1 MTTRRQFLQGV
12 TTLAAASALPG
23 ELRAQ
28 SRPVPAWNGGD
39 LVHLLA
45 TVNDE
50 RMLIKASFVRALAK
64 PPRLL
69 VDKRA
74 ASARRTDSSGEHWE
88 FTIDGLQ
95 PARRYTL
102 HLVDAGGKRL
112 ADPWPLKT
120 FPSADARSESLRV
133 LMYTC
138 PGGHDVLKR
147 FLPMPLRIRLFER
160 ALSFEPDVLIANG
173 DQVYWDL
180 RSRIATTRSGRAPAA
195 LAYAGDFDR
204 TIPVLGTPNESVLKR
219 AVGPQI
225 APLYGTRCRSI
236 PVFFMRD
243 DHDYFDND
251 EADDRLVTF
260 PPDAFMFRA
269 ARATQFLYYP
279 EFLPEAN
286 RPLGLPGASASD
298 RVAGA
303 SESFGTLRYGKLAE
317 FLMYDCR
324 GYITLAGKSAGFV
337 PPDVENW
344 LKRRMAA
351 EDTDHLINV
360 PSTPIG
366 WSAGK
371 WGEWY
376 ADVER
381 NARLTTEVTKPYW
394 QSGWR
399 AQHDRLAK
407 AGSEM
412 KGRTPFFISGDLHA
426 IGEGIMRRTN
436 DFDLS
441 GNPVVSILTG
451 PLGTGD
457 EGWPSAFRGM
467 RPQIPAGLEFEE
479 LYPATE
485 RHGFILLDMTPDRVT
500 VRFFEW
506 DYRKQP
512 PETIDALQPF
522 RTSEWKRPTA
532 RA

>member
-1 MTTRRQFLQGV
+1 MSASSLSSKGSRMTTRRRFLQGM

-28 SRPVPAWNGGD
+28 SKSAPAWNSGD
-39 LVHLLA
+39 LTHLLP
-45 TVNDE
+45 TVSDE

-88 FTIDGLQ
+88 FSIDGLQ

-102 HLVDAGGKRL
+102 QLVDAGGKRL

-120 FPSADARSESLRV
+120 FPSPDARSESLRV

-138 PGGHDVLKR
+138 PGGHDVLNR
-147 FLPMPLRIRLFER
+147 FLPMPLRIRLIER
-160 ALSFEPDVLIANG
+160 ALSFEPDVLISNG

-180 RSRIATTRSGRAPAA
+180 RSRIATTRSGRSPAA

-269 ARATQFLYYP
+269 ARATQFL
-279 EFLPEAN
+279 
-286 RPLGLPGASASD
+286 
-298 RVAGA
+298 
-303 SESFGTLRYGKLAE
+303 
-317 FLMYDCR
+317 MYDCR

-351 EDTDHLINV
+351 DDTDHLINV

-394 QSGWR
+394 QPGWR

-426 IGEGIMRRTN
+426 IGEGVMRRTN

-451 PLGTGD
+451 PIGTGD

-500 VRFFEW
+500 VRFFQW
-506 DYRKQP
+506 DYRKES
-512 PETIDALQPF
+512 PEAIDTLQPF
-522 RTSEWKRPTA
+522 RTSEWKRPAA

>member
-1 MTTRRQFLQGV
+1 MSASSLSSKGSRMTTRRRFLQGM

-28 SRPVPAWNGGD
+28 SKSAPAWNSGD
-39 LVHLLA
+39 LTHLLP
-45 TVNDE
+45 TVSDE

-88 FTIDGLQ
+88 FALDGLQ
-95 PARRYTL
+95 PGRRYTL
-102 HLVDAGGKRL
+102 QLVDAGGKRL
-112 ADPWPLKT
+112 ADPWTLKT
-120 FPSADARSESLRV
+120 FPSQDARSESLR
-133 LMYTC
+133 
-138 PGGHDVLKR
+138 
-147 FLPMPLRIRLFER
+147 
-160 ALSFEPDVLIANG
+160 

-180 RSRIATTRSGRAPAA
+180 RSRIATTRSGRSPAA

-236 PVFFMRD
+236 PVFLMRD

-269 ARATQFLYYP
+269 TRATQFLYYP
-279 EFLPEAN
+279 EFLPETN

-337 PPDVENW
+337 PPDVESW

-351 EDTDHLINV
+351 DDTDHLVNV

-394 QSGWR
+394 QPGWR

-426 IGEGIMRRTN
+426 IGEGVMRRTN

-451 PLGTGD
+451 PIGTGD

-500 VRFFEW
+500 VRFFQW
-506 DYRKQP
+506 DYRKES
-512 PETIDALQPF
+512 PEAIDTLQPF
-522 RTSEWKRPTA
+522 RTSEWKRPAA